1 MHAYEYDDTLRVQ
14 FMIITS
20 TEQSQR
26 YVASVPYVR
35 SVQVQEEFA
44 VDVCDAEYS
53 IWWRCVM
60 NNGGLLG
67 QDSEQA

>member
-44 VDVCDAEYS
+44 VDVCASDT
-53 IWWRCVM
+53 RF
-60 NNGGLLG
+60 GGVV
-67 QDSEQA
+67 